1 MSLVRGR
8 GSETGRLKSVTIV
21 VAAAFVWVLLYSNL
35 EWFAALLLQ
44 VAGMSRESR
53 LGEAFSFFIYEVP
66 KVLLLL
72 TGVVFVMG
80 VVHTFVSPERTR
92 AMLSG
97 RRTGVGNVMAACLG
111 IVTPFCSC
119 SAVPLF
125 IGFLQAGVPLGVTFS
140 FLIAAP
146 MINEVA
152 LALLFGMFGWRVAL
166 LYMGMGLLI
175 AIFAGLVIG
184 KLRMERYLEDWVQKL
199 QEHTVAAE
207 ADGEVMSWALRL
219 SEGGRHVREIV
230 GKVWLYIVLGVGLGA
245 GIHGYVPEN
254 FMASLMGKGVWWSVP
269 VAVLIGVPMYSNAAG
284 ILPVVQALLGK
295 GAALGTVMAFMM
307 SVIALSAPEM
317 IILRKVLKP
326 QLIAVFAGVVA
337 VGIMVVGYV
346 FNLVCE
352 LFLLRGMVCIRS
364 TSCQEAARTETS
376 KRSIIVI

>member
-21 VAAAFVWVLLYSNL
+21 VVAAFVWVVLYSNL

-140 FLIAAP
+140 FLISAP

-254 FMASLMGKGVWWSVP
+254 FMASLMGKSVWWSVP

-346 FNLVCE
+346 FNLV
-352 LFLLRGMVCIRS
+352 L
-364 TSCQEAARTETS
+364 
-376 KRSIIVI
+376 